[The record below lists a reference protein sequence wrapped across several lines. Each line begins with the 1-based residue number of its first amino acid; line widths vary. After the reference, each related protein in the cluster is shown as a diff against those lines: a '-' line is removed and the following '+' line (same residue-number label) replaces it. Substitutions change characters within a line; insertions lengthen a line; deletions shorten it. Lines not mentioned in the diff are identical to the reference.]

1 MQCKIDNLMWSDLKS
16 EYIKQKKIDSYTK
29 I

>member
-1 MQCKIDNLMWSDLKS
+1 MQCKIDNLMWIDLKS